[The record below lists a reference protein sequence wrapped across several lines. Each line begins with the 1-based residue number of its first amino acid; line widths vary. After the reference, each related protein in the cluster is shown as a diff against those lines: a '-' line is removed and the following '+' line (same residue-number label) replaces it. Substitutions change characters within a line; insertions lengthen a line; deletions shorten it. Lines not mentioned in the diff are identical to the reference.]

1 MIKKKRDIDREVNKN
16 LDGIYCLSTSR
27 NKSKSRVANFFICA
41 FYFMFAILFILS
53 HCLIHQKKPS
63 IPAISY
69 NIGTRKI
76 YWSWF
81 MKWLGDQFIF
91 TSTCIAV
98 QTILFTTQAKRYRL
112 VSNQLLTFSFYC
124 FEINTY

>member
-1 MIKKKRDIDREVNKN
+1 MIKKKDIDREVNQKRWR
-16 LDGIYCLSTSR
+16 D
-27 NKSKSRVANFFICA
+27 
-41 FYFMFAILFILS
+41 ILFEYLKKWIYKLS
-53 HCLIHQKKPS
+53 RKLFYLHLLLYVCNSFYLKSLFNTPKKTS

-81 MKWLGDQFIF
+81 MKWSGDKFIF

-98 QTILFTTQAKRYRL
+98 QTILFTTQAKRYML

-124 FEINTY
+124 FEIKTY